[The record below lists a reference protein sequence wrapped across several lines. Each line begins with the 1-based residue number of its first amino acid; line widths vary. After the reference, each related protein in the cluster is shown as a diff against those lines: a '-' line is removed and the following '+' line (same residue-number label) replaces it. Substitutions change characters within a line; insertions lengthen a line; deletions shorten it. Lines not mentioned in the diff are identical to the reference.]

1 MSEEKIDPLK
11 LKPYKKNSKKHSER
25 QVQRI
30 ANSIKEFGFTKPVL
44 VWGKNQIVAGH
55 GAVEA
60 AISLGLAE
68 IPIRRVDH
76 LSEQQMRAY
85 VIADNKLAE
94 ESKWDM
100 GVLHEELTD
109 LARLDFDL
117 EFTGFSLDAVADMI
131 LENGLKEHA
140 RESEEIRREV
150 LGEDIYDTETRR
162 EDEAR
167 DSDEIQPP
175 TENKGHFENLEP
187 VIKYDIVFDN
197 IDQQDAW
204 YEFIKTLKK
213 KYPDAETMA
222 SRIIAWL
229 NSEEVAQAW
238 KVSE

>member
-60 AISLGLAE
+60 AISLGLTE

-109 LARLDFDL
+109 LGRLDFNL
-117 EFTGFSLDAVADMI
+117 ELTGFSLDAVADMI
-131 LENGLKEHA
+131 LENGLKDHA
-140 RESEEIRREV
+140 QESEEIRREV
-150 LGEDIYDTETRR
+150 LGDDWESDIGAKEKVDNIEETDLGIIRTIKVR
-162 EDEAR
+162 VLQEK
-167 DSDEIQPP
+167 S
-175 TENKGHFENLEP
+175 EP
-187 VIKYDIVFDN
+187 LFNRINEVIK
-197 IDQQDAW
+197 
-204 YEFIKTLKK
+204 EFGEELGEVT
-213 KYPDAETMA
+213 
-222 SRIIAWL
+222 IA
-229 NSEEVAQAW
+229 
-238 KVSE
+238 